1 METAEKNTSS
11 PPLFVFEE
19 PLKKS
24 SSRKGMILTAFFI
37 LILGGIPAATL
48 MLQNT
53 QVLRSRATSA
63 SLAAANL
70 TLPEGTNCDFSRSPF
85 ICTTKS
91 QEFDIELVSAPD
103 EFTVEATATPGPTV
117 TPVPT
122 VGPTTAPTATPSPV
136 PTLPAGQPTAT
147 PAQTR
152 PSKPTVSG
160 SCAPG
165 DGGQYNFSFTWSTSP
180 APDFYY
186 LNTGGGTERVPSTSI
201 SKTLTSSNKKTT
213 IYVAACNGNSS
224 NCSEFATGE
233 ATCP

>member
-103 EFTVEATATPGPTV
+103 EFTVEATD
-117 TPVPT
+117 
-122 VGPTTAPTATPSPV
+122 
-136 PTLPAGQPTAT
+136 
-147 PAQTR
+147 
-152 PSKPTVSG
+152 VSNCRG
-160 SCAPG
+160 SLTEEEANSYLI
-165 DGGQYNFSFTWSTSP
+165 GGQGSFNIATDSSLELPKLVRFDIPSAAPACTIVYNINVDRDTE
-180 APDFYY
+180 FY
-186 LNTGGGTERVPSTSI
+186 TGAEVFV
-201 SKTLTSSNKKTT
+201 T
-213 IYVAACNGNSS
+213 IK
-224 NCSEFATGE
+224 
-233 ATCP
+233 